1 MDEKISIK
9 IHGSDINLLT
19 RMQPLLKSAQ
29 ASIIPAPK
37 LSYDNDQDEQSGN
50 FNGNNGYDA
59 AMGGSLYDENGNDL
73 LALENDMNQD
83 AFHQNSV
90 SQSYANNVLS
100 NTDASINDNCLPLGL
115 SIYEEFGIANVGL
128 SEHWRIYPNDDN
140 LQQLKNMVSED
151 NLHFHYS

>member
-19 RMQPLLKSAQ
+19 RLQPLLKSAQ
-29 ASIIPAPK
+29 ASIIPSPK
-37 LSYDNDQDEQSGN
+37 LSHDNEQDEQSDS
-50 FNGNNGYDA
+50 FNGNSGYDA

-73 LALENDMNQD
+73 LALENNMNQ
-83 AFHQNSV
+83 NSAN
-90 SQSYANNVLS
+90 QSYANNALS
-100 NTDASINDNCLPLGL
+100 NTDASIHDNCLPLGL